1 MKDAVKEMKKMKGFT
16 GLGGAATWAPLL
28 DTSVMPSPYMQ
39 VVSMVNQP
47 QSGSSGTKNVAP
59 TAYPSYHPYNLGPMM
74 EEGKKGLLESWK
86 NRLTSYNANPKSGAQ
101 GQGVSTAMDARLEF
115 GVELNAE
122 MRLRVGV
129 EHAAG
134 FSGLNGLGM

>member
-28 DTSVMPSPYMQ
+28 DTSVMPSPYPQ
-39 VVSMVNQP
+39 VVSMGN

-86 NRLTSYNANPKSGAQ
+86 NRLSSYSSNPKSSTQ

-129 EHAAG
+129 G
-134 FSGLNGLGM
+134 VSFFGGGNQ